1 MEYPALTV
9 QLHHLH
15 MSTPT
20 NLLTFQVLL
29 LQNTNNLWEIM
40 EDTTT
45 LYLLILWSYPL
56 ANPLLL
62 RQPDPL
68 IAQLPLTFNLPHLH
82 TNNLSTRHTNQ
93 PILQPP
99 ELPPIPRLPRLL
111 LTNIPPP
118 RLPLILQP
126 PEPQPTLQPLK
137 PQPILQP
144 PELQLILPALLDTNN
159 SLWETMVDTI
169 TPYLPILWNYPLV
182 HHPPMLPNK
191 IGPTSRLQL
200 LNMEVSDLP
209 VWVVVNQEDLKIT
222 NDLVVI

>member
-1 MEYPALTV
+1 
-9 QLHHLH
+9 

-40 EDTTT
+40 EATTT

-68 IAQLPLTFNLPHLH
+68 IAQLPLMFNLPHLH

-99 ELPPIPRLPRLL
+99 ELPPIPRLPRLP

-126 PEPQPTLQPLK
+126 PEPQPTLQPL
-137 PQPILQP
+137 
-144 PELQLILPALLDTNN
+144 LDTNN
-159 SLWETMVDTI
+159 NLWEAMVDTI
-169 TPYLPILWNYPLV
+169 TPYPQILWNCPLV
-182 HHPPMLPNK
+182 NPPMLLNK
-191 IGPTSRLQL
+191 IGPTSRLQP
-200 LNMEVSDLP
+200 LNMEGSNLL
-209 VWVVVNQEDLKIT
+209 VWVVVNHEDLKT
-222 NDLVVI
+222 TSDPVVI